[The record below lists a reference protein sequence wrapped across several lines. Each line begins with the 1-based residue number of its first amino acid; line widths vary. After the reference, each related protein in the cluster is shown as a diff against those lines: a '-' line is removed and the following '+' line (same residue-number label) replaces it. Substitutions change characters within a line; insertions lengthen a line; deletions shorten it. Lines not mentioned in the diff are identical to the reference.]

1 MGHTSRPS
9 QVSGLIGTWCVP
21 MSKSRLDI
29 TLRKSGARSGCEE
42 CNDDDV
48 EEDDDDDALFAA
60 FEITKMC

>member
-1 MGHTSRPS
+1 
-9 QVSGLIGTWCVP
+9 

-48 EEDDDDDALFAA
+48 EDDDDDDDALFTA
-60 FEITKMC
+60 FEITKMR

>member
-21 MSKSRLDI
+21 MSKSRLEI

-42 CNDDDV
+42 CNDDDD
-48 EEDDDDDALFAA
+48 DDDDDALFTA
-60 FEITKMC
+60 FEMTKMC

>member
-1 MGHTSRPS
+1 
-9 QVSGLIGTWCVP
+9 

-42 CNDDDV
+42 CNDDDDV
-48 EEDDDDDALFAA
+48 EDDDDDDDAPFTA